1 VFRSDPIGQ
10 RIEDL
15 THRQFLTAAGLFEG
29 GLLVAAFAG
38 GWLTGVNPTA
48 SLAWGS
54 TDVLLGLL
62 ASIPMLLM
70 LAVSMLS
77 RSSGMD
83 QIRRFLRDT
92 VGAYLVHCTWL
103 DLLLLAVLAGVCEE
117 VFFRGFL
124 YSWIQLW
131 NPVLAVMLSNLL
143 FAAAHAV
150 TPLYALLAGFL
161 GLYLTALISIDATP
175 NLLIPIIAHAFYDLI
190 AFRVVIHDYRR
201 HTAKMHDTHDSE
213 TDV

>member
-1 VFRSDPIGQ
+1 MFRSDPISQ
-10 RIEDL
+10 PTEEL

-48 SLAWGS
+48 SLGWDS
-54 TDVLLGLL
+54 SDVLLGLL

-70 LAVSMLS
+70 LVVSMLS
-77 RSSGMD
+77 RSAGMD
-83 QIRRFLRDT
+83 QIRRFLRET
-92 VGAYLVHCTWL
+92 VGVYLVHCTWL

-150 TPLYALLAGFL
+150 TPLYALFAGFL

-175 NLLIPIIAHAFYDLI
+175 NLLIPIIAHALYDLI
-190 AFRVVIHDYRR
+190 AFGVVIHDYRR
-201 HTAKMHDTHDSE
+201 HLEDTQNTSDSG